1 MGRGGEDGEPADQ
14 PPSASVGAVEAV
26 TQTASSRVSSRFRT
40 EDVQANKR
48 FQDLALPDRMVTA
61 LHRCGFFQPSPVQE
75 SAIPLGLL
83 GSDLIVQAKSGTG
96 KTLVFSII
104 CLSRLKRGS
113 SATQALILAP
123 TREVAIQSEQVITR
137 LAAQLYDLDLSQ
149 PTASSSLAL
158 QATKI
163 PPPSLA
169 AADASCTAAAGPGAG
184 SPTGAGA
191 GAGGGVCSPVTV
203 ACFVGGLPVA
213 GDEKKLRRSCQVV
226 VGTPGR
232 LVQLVGSGVLACES
246 VSMLVLDEADALLGD
261 SFYCDVTWLYDNLP
275 RKKQVVACSATFTP
289 DLLAD
294 LEPLMKRPQRV
305 MMCEEE
311 EKVSLKGVRQFY
323 HLLTPEQS
331 TATAASTATTTSPA
345 ASTVTSGS
353 PGGVDEREELQ
364 RKVAVLMQ
372 LLTSCS
378 FHQAAVFCNNKP
390 QGEWLARLLTSRGLP
405 AAFLAAG
412 VAQEERGAIMA
423 AMRAFKLRLVVSTDV
438 LARGVD
444 LERVNLVVNLDL
456 PRDAATYVHR
466 VGRTGRFGTRGVSV
480 TLLTSPLQ
488 LTQLTTWLAEV
499 GGGSMQPLPP
509 GAALPPDLYAYELK
523 EEWEQE
529 ALQQLHS
536 APQLPAPDMPVKA
549 GAGGQ
554 AQSPEHAKGTE
565 PSPLPAPAPA
575 PVPTPPLACGYA
587 PGPST
592 SWPPLISQ
600 AWGGWAQAGR
610 QQQLPQ
616 HQQEALQR
624 YWQLS
629 QLGQQPQQHWWQQ
642 HQQQQLVHNP
652 GFEFSPLPQ
661 QHLQQLGQ
669 QKQSLPPRQLQ
680 PLAAEQSQAM
690 PPAQNHSTT
699 MYPSALQ
706 GPGQQQGLQAG
717 VAAAAAAAAGGSLL
731 GSGPAP
737 SGAAGAAAAGE
748 QGQGCMQQ
756 GSHGAAGAAADQ
768 AGVAGTSSAQEW
780 AAWAALSPE
789 QQWESWAAWTAWEQ
803 QQQQQQ
809 EQDQHAAWQQY
820 WVQTQQLQ
828 QRYGQ
833 HQQQHHHHTESDL
846 PLHQHPHGAEQGQ
859 QPQQPAA
866 VEQLPSQA
874 PNPQAPT
881 APVSGQQAQP
891 SMPDGSGSYPE
902 AKRSAPAPCATDG
915 SDTVRVPDGAL
926 AGSVTSVSAASDVP
940 SDDDLDG
947 HAAALLEGLQVKL

>member
-14 PPSASVGAVEAV
+14 PPSASVEAVEAV

-61 LHRCGFFQPSPVQE
+61 LNRCGFFQPSPVQE

-104 CLSRLKRGS
+104 CLSRVKQGS

-137 LAAQLYDLDLSQ
+137 LAAQL
-149 PTASSSLAL
+149 
-158 QATKI
+158 
-163 PPPSLA
+163 
-169 AADASCTAAAGPGAG
+169 
-184 SPTGAGA
+184 
-191 GAGGGVCSPVTV
+191 PVTV

-261 SFYCDVTWLYDNLP
+261 SFYCDVTWLFDNLP

-323 HLLTPEQS
+323 HLLTPEHS

-345 ASTVTSGS
+345 AST
-353 PGGVDEREELQ
+353 

-456 PRDAATYVHR
+456 PVRPAFHCGILT
-466 VGRTGRFGTRGVSV
+466 RTRHTH
-480 TLLTSPLQ
+480 
-488 LTQLTTWLAEV
+488 
-499 GGGSMQPLPP
+499 P
-509 GAALPPDLYAYELK
+509 G
-523 EEWEQE
+523 W
-529 ALQQLHS
+529 
-536 APQLPAPDMPVKA
+536 
-549 GAGGQ
+549 
-554 AQSPEHAKGTE
+554 
-565 PSPLPAPAPA
+565 
-575 PVPTPPLACGYA
+575 
-587 PGPST
+587 
-592 SWPPLISQ
+592 
-600 AWGGWAQAGR
+600 
-610 QQQLPQ
+610 
-616 HQQEALQR
+616 
-624 YWQLS
+624 
-629 QLGQQPQQHWWQQ
+629 
-642 HQQQQLVHNP
+642 
-652 GFEFSPLPQ
+652 
-661 QHLQQLGQ
+661 
-669 QKQSLPPRQLQ
+669 
-680 PLAAEQSQAM
+680 
-690 PPAQNHSTT
+690 
-699 MYPSALQ
+699 
-706 GPGQQQGLQAG
+706 
-717 VAAAAAAAAGGSLL
+717 LL
-731 GSGPAP
+731 GSGLKLPGLLAGGRRHQVAAP
-737 SGAAGAAAAGE
+737 
-748 QGQGCMQQ
+748 
-756 GSHGAAGAAADQ
+756 
-768 AGVAGTSSAQEW
+768 
-780 AAWAALSPE
+780 
-789 QQWESWAAWTAWEQ
+789 
-803 QQQQQQ
+803 
-809 EQDQHAAWQQY
+809 
-820 WVQTQQLQ
+820 
-828 QRYGQ
+828 
-833 HQQQHHHHTESDL
+833 
-846 PLHQHPHGAEQGQ
+846 
-859 QPQQPAA
+859 
-866 VEQLPSQA
+866 
-874 PNPQAPT
+874 
-881 APVSGQQAQP
+881 PVP
-891 SMPDGSGSYPE
+891 
-902 AKRSAPAPCATDG
+902 SAPYPIPAC
-915 SDTVRVPDGAL
+915 
-926 AGSVTSVSAASDVP
+926 
-940 SDDDLDG
+940 
-947 HAAALLEGLQVKL
+947 Q